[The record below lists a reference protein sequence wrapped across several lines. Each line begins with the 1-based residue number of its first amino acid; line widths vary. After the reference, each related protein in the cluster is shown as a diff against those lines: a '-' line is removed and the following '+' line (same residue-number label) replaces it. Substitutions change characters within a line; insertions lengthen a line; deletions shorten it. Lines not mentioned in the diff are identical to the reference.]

1 MVQKFWKL
9 CEQQLNISDETED
22 EDANEEYI
30 EDANRDAVMIAATK
44 LVLADT
50 VPKDYLGPE
59 IVSHYASHGASTT
72 EIIKHLITSLKKNAD
87 FDKGALFFEALK
99 RAYERYMT
107 HVNDGENQ
115 TLISKSYS
123 ECQDLASRLAGS
135 YVGAARTKNKS
146 EILKIIQDGVSFAFA
161 DLPNQ
166 LSFLEAALLPFVS
179 KLPSADI
186 PDILADVEKRT
197 QDADMNGDQSA
208 WHPYFTFVEHLREK
222 HAKNEVLHEEE
233 EKPVK
238 RRGRPRK
245 VRDVPDVPKV
255 PDVRGKKLFNDDG
268 HNSSD
273 EESISASDHH
283 GHGEDEDSED
293 DANQPLINTIRSSA
307 AKLRSLKVS
316 QQGTSSRKGA
326 PGPSGSNS

>member
-1 MVQKFWKL
+1 LTLPVSSPIYCGRYL
-9 CEQQLNISDETED
+9 TLN
-22 EDANEEYI
+22 
-30 EDANRDAVMIAATK
+30 
-44 LVLADT
+44 
-50 VPKDYLGPE
+50 P
-59 IVSHYASHGASTT
+59 
-72 EIIKHLITSLKKNAD
+72 
-87 FDKGALFFEALK
+87 
-99 RAYERYMT
+99 
-107 HVNDGENQ
+107 
-115 TLISKSYS
+115 
-123 ECQDLASRLAGS
+123 
-135 YVGAARTKNKS
+135 
-146 EILKIIQDGVSFAFA
+146 
-161 DLPNQ
+161 
-166 LSFLEAALLPFVS
+166 
-179 KLPSADI
+179 
-186 PDILADVEKRT
+186 
-197 QDADMNGDQSA
+197 
-208 WHPYFTFVEHLREK
+208 
-222 HAKNEVLHEEE
+222 EEE

-326 PGPSGSNS
+326 AGPSGKFHDFVSYSI